1 MALWITFNKLFP
13 SEFIKKNYFKAVKDK
28 FNRIERLPPY
38 IFGEINKLK
47 AKLRKSGKDIIDFG
61 MGNPDMPT
69 PKHIRDKLKEVADK
83 PGTGRYSVSK
93 GIAGLRKAQAK
104 YYQKRFGVKLNSDTE
119 VIVTLGSKEGLAN
132 LAQAISTPGDIIIS
146 PNPSYPIHPY
156 GFIIAGASL
165 RHLQTMKDG
174 AFDPEIYLERLDRS
188 IRNSTPSPVALIV
201 SFPSN
206 PTAQVVDLNFY
217 KEIIKIALK
226 YNVYVLSDLAYAEIY
241 FDKKPPPSILQINR
255 AKDIAVEFT
264 SMSKTYAMAGWRIG
278 FAVGNKKLIGAL
290 TKIKSYLDYGAYTPV
305 QVAAATAL
313 NGPQTCVSN
322 IRATYE
328 SRRDVLIESMSRS
341 GWDIPSPA
349 ASMFAWAPIPDKYK
363 NKGSLKFA
371 KDLMIKADVAVSPGI
386 AFGEY
391 GEGFVRI
398 GLVENEQRIRQ
409 AAKNVRNLKL

>member
-1 MALWITFNKLFP
+1 M
-13 SEFIKKNYFKAVKDK
+13 KDE
-28 FNRIERLPPY
+28 FNRIDRLPPY

-47 AKLRKSGKDIIDFG
+47 AKLRKNGKDIIDFG

-69 PKHIRDKLKEVADK
+69 PKHIRDKLKEVTDK

-93 GIAGLRKAQAK
+93 GIPGLRKAQAK
-104 YYQKRFGVKLNSDTE
+104 YYQKRFGVKLNPDSE

-174 AFDPEIYLERLDRS
+174 VFDPETYLERLDRS

-217 KEIIKIALK
+217 KEIVKMALK

-241 FDKKPPPSILQINR
+241 FDKKPPPSILQVNR
-255 AKDIAVEFT
+255 AKEIAVEFT

-278 FAVGNKKLIGAL
+278 FAVGNKKLIEAL

-313 NGPQTCVSN
+313 NGPQTCVSS

-328 SRRDVLIESMSRS
+328 SRRDVLVESMSRS

-349 ASMFAWAPIPDKYK
+349 ASMFA
-363 NKGSLKFA
+363 
-371 KDLMIKADVAVSPGI
+371 
-386 AFGEY
+386 
-391 GEGFVRI
+391 
-398 GLVENEQRIRQ
+398 
-409 AAKNVRNLKL
+409 

>member
-1 MALWITFNKLFP
+1 MKQ
-13 SEFIKKNYFKAVKDK
+13 D
-28 FNRIERLPPY
+28 FNRIDRLPPY

-47 AKLRKSGKDIIDFG
+47 AKLRKNGKDIIDFG

-69 PKHIRDKLKEVADK
+69 PKHIRDKLKEVTDK
-83 PGTGRYSVSK
+83 PGTGRYSMSK
-93 GIAGLRKAQAK
+93 GVPGLRKAQAK
-104 YYQKRFGVKLNSDTE
+104 YYQKRFGVKLNPDSE

-146 PNPSYPIHPY
+146 PNPSYPIRPY

-174 AFDPEIYLERLDRS
+174 IFDPETYLERLDRS
-188 IRNSTPSPVALIV
+188 IRNSSPSPVALIV

-206 PTAQVVDLNFY
+206 PTAQVVDLDFY
-217 KEIIKIALK
+217 KEIIKMALK

-241 FDKKPPPSILQINR
+241 FDKKPPPSILQVNR
-255 AKDIAVEFT
+255 AKEIAVEFT

-278 FAVGNKKLIGAL
+278 FAVGNKKLIEAL
-290 TKIKSYLDYGAYTPV
+290 TKIKSYLDYGAFTPV

-313 NGPQTCVSN
+313 NGPQSCVSE
-322 IRATYE
+322 IRSIYE
-328 SRRDVLIESMSRS
+328 SRRNVLVESMSRS
-341 GWDIPSPA
+341 GWNIPSPK
-349 ASMFAWAPIPDKYK
+349 ASMFAWAPIPKKYQ

-371 KDLMIKADVAVSPGI
+371 KDLMTKAEVAVSPGI

>member
-1 MALWITFNKLFP
+1 MKQ
-13 SEFIKKNYFKAVKDK
+13 D
-28 FNRIERLPPY
+28 FNRIDRLPPY

-47 AKLRKSGKDIIDFG
+47 AKLRKNGKDIIDFG

-69 PKHIRDKLKEVADK
+69 PKHIRDKLKEVTDK
-83 PGTGRYSVSK
+83 PGTGRYSMSK
-93 GIAGLRKAQAK
+93 GVPGLRKAQAK
-104 YYQKRFGVKLNSDTE
+104 YYQKRFGVKLNPDSE

-165 RHLQTMKDG
+165 RHLQPMKDG
-174 AFDPEIYLERLDRS
+174 IFDPETYLERLDRS
-188 IRNSTPSPVALIV
+188 IRNSSPSPVALIV

-206 PTAQVVDLNFY
+206 PTAQVVDLDFY
-217 KEIIKIALK
+217 KEIIKMALK

-241 FDKKPPPSILQINR
+241 FDKKPPPSILQVNR
-255 AKDIAVEFT
+255 AKEIAVEFT

-278 FAVGNKKLIGAL
+278 FAVGNKKLIEAL
-290 TKIKSYLDYGAYTPV
+290 TKIKSYLDYGAFTPV

-313 NGPQTCVSN
+313 NGSQSCVSE
-322 IRATYE
+322 IRSIYE
-328 SRRDVLIESMSRS
+328 SRRNVLVESMSRS
-341 GWDIPSPA
+341 GWNIPSPK
-349 ASMFAWAPIPDKYK
+349 ASMFAWAPIPKKYQ

-371 KDLMIKADVAVSPGI
+371 KDLMTKADVAVSPGI

-409 AAKNVRNLKL
+409 AAKNVRDLKL

>member
-1 MALWITFNKLFP
+1 MK
-13 SEFIKKNYFKAVKDK
+13 SEFSRINLLPNYVFA
-28 FNRIERLPPY
+28 
-38 IFGEINKLK
+38 EINQLK
-47 AKLRKSGKDIIDFG
+47 AKLRKKGNDIIDFG

-69 PKHIRDKLKEVADK
+69 PKHIRDKLKEVVDK
-83 PGTGRYSVSK
+83 PGVGRYSVSK
-93 GIAGLRKAQAK
+93 GILGLRKAQAN
-104 YYQKRFGVKLNSDTE
+104 YYARRFGVKVNPENE

-132 LAQAISTPGDIIIS
+132 LAQAISSPGDIIIS

-165 RHLQTMKDG
+165 RHLPTMFEGK
-174 AFDPEIYLERLDRS
+174 FDPDVYLERLDRS
-188 IRNSTPSPVALIV
+188 IRHSTPTPVALIV

-217 KEIIKIALK
+217 KEVVKIALK
-226 YNVYVLSDLAYAEIY
+226 HQVYVLSDLAYAEIY
-241 FDKKPPPSILQINR
+241 YDKSPPPSILQVPK
-255 AKDIAVEFT
+255 AKNIAVEFT

-278 FAVGNKKLIGAL
+278 YAVGNPKLIAAL
-290 TKIKSYLDYGAYTPV
+290 TKIKSYLDYGAFTPV

-313 NGPQTCVSN
+313 NGSQKCVSE
-322 IRATYE
+322 IRSIYQ
-328 SRRDVLIESMSRS
+328 SRRDVLIESMSRA
-341 GWDIPSPA
+341 GWEIPIPQ
-349 ASMFAWAPIPDKYK
+349 ASMFAWAPIPKKYQ

-371 KDLMIKADVAVSPGI
+371 RDLMTKANVAVSPGV

-409 AAKNVRNLKL
+409 AAKNIRNLLK

>member
-1 MALWITFNKLFP
+1 MK
-13 SEFIKKNYFKAVKDK
+13 SEFSRINLLPNYVFA
-28 FNRIERLPPY
+28 
-38 IFGEINKLK
+38 EINQLK
-47 AKLRKSGKDIIDFG
+47 AKLRKKGNDIIDFG

-69 PKHIRDKLKEVADK
+69 PKHIRDKLKEVVDK
-83 PGTGRYSVSK
+83 PGVGRYSVSK
-93 GIAGLRKAQAK
+93 GILGLRKAQAN
-104 YYQKRFGVKLNSDTE
+104 YYSRRFGVKVNPENE

-132 LAQAISTPGDIIIS
+132 LAQAISSPGDIIIS

-165 RHLQTMKDG
+165 RHLPTMFEGK
-174 AFDPEIYLERLDRS
+174 FDSDVYLERLDRS
-188 IRNSTPSPVALIV
+188 IRHSTPTPVALIV

-217 KEIIKIALK
+217 KEVVKIALK
-226 YNVYVLSDLAYAEIY
+226 HQVYVLSDLAYAEIY
-241 FDKKPPPSILQINR
+241 YDKSPPPSILQVPK
-255 AKDIAVEFT
+255 AKNIAVEFT

-278 FAVGNKKLIGAL
+278 YAVGNPKLIAAL
-290 TKIKSYLDYGAYTPV
+290 TKIKSYLDYGAFTPV

-313 NGPQTCVSN
+313 NGSQKCVSE
-322 IRATYE
+322 IRSIYQR
-328 SRRDVLIESMSRS
+328 RRDVLIESMARA
-341 GWDIPSPA
+341 GWEIPVPQ
-349 ASMFAWAPIPDKYK
+349 ASMFAWAPIPKKYQ

-371 KDLMIKADVAVSPGI
+371 RDLMTKANVAVSPGV

-409 AAKNVRNLKL
+409 AAKNIRNLLK

>member
-1 MALWITFNKLFP
+1 MRN
-13 SEFIKKNYFKAVKDK
+13 EFDRIK
-28 FNRIERLPPY
+28 RLPPY
-38 IFGEINKLK
+38 VFAEVNNLK
-47 AKLRKSGKDIIDFG
+47 AKLRSKGKDIIDLG

-69 PKHIRDKLKEVADK
+69 PKHIRDKIKEVTDK

-93 GIAGLRKAQAK
+93 GIPGLRKAQAK
-104 YYQKRFGVKLNSDTE
+104 YYQKRFGVKLNPDSE

-174 AFDPEIYLERLDRS
+174 VFDPETYLERLDRS

-217 KEIIKIALK
+217 KEIVKMALK

-241 FDKKPPPSILQINR
+241 FDKKPPPSILQVNR
-255 AKDIAVEFT
+255 AKEIAVEFT

-278 FAVGNKKLIGAL
+278 FAVGNKKLIEAL

-313 NGPQTCVSN
+313 NGPQTCVSS

-328 SRRDVLIESMSRS
+328 SRRDVLVESMSRS
-341 GWDIPSPA
+341 GWDIPSPS
-349 ASMFAWAPIPDKYK
+349 ASMFAWAPIPKKYQ
-363 NKGSLKFA
+363 NKGS
-371 KDLMIKADVAVSPGI
+371 
-386 AFGEY
+386 
-391 GEGFVRI
+391 
-398 GLVENEQRIRQ
+398 
-409 AAKNVRNLKL
+409 

>member
-1 MALWITFNKLFP
+1 MRT
-13 SEFIKKNYFKAVKDK
+13 K
-28 FNRIERLPPY
+28 FSRTDRLPPY

-47 AKLRKSGKDIIDFG
+47 AKLRKDGKDIIDFG

-69 PKHIRDKLKEVADK
+69 PKHIRDKLKEVTDK
-83 PGTGRYSVSK
+83 PGVGRYSMSK
-93 GIAGLRKAQAK
+93 GIPGLRKAQSK
-104 YYQKRFGVKLNSDTE
+104 YYEKRFGVKLNPE
-119 VIVTLGSKEGLAN
+119 NEIVVTLGSKEGLAN
-132 LAQAISTPGDIIIS
+132 LAQAISSPGDIIVS

-165 RHLQTMKDG
+165 KHLQTMTDG
-174 AFDPEIYLERLDRS
+174 IFNPENYLKRLDRS
-188 IRNSTPSPVALIV
+188 IRHSSPSPIALIV

-206 PTAQVVDLNFY
+206 PTAQVVDLDFY

-241 FDKKPPPSILQINR
+241 FGKNPPPSILQVNK
-255 AKDIAVEFT
+255 AKQIAVEFT

-278 FAVGNKKLIGAL
+278 FAVGNKELIEAL
-290 TKIKSYLDYGAYTPV
+290 TKIKSYLDYGAFTPV

-313 NGPQTCVSN
+313 NGSQTCVSQ
-322 IRATYE
+322 IRSTYK
-328 SRRDVLIESMSRS
+328 SRRDVLVESMSRS
-341 GWDIPSPA
+341 GWDIPSPE
-349 ASMFAWAPIPDKYK
+349 ASMFAWAPIPKKYQ

-409 AAKNVRNLKL
+409 AAKNVRNLQL

>member
-1 MALWITFNKLFP
+1 MK
-13 SEFIKKNYFKAVKDK
+13 SEFSRINLLPNYVFA
-28 FNRIERLPPY
+28 
-38 IFGEINKLK
+38 EINQLK
-47 AKLRKSGKDIIDFG
+47 AKLRKKGNDIIDFG

-69 PKHIRDKLKEVADK
+69 PKHIRDKLKEVVDK
-83 PGTGRYSVSK
+83 PGVGRYSVSK
-93 GIAGLRKAQAK
+93 GILGLRKAQAN
-104 YYQKRFGVKLNSDTE
+104 YYSRRFGVKVNPENE

-132 LAQAISTPGDIIIS
+132 LAQAISSPGDIIIS

-165 RHLQTMKDG
+165 RHLPTMFEGK
-174 AFDPEIYLERLDRS
+174 FDSDVYLERLDRS
-188 IRNSTPSPVALIV
+188 IRHSTPTPVALIV

-217 KEIIKIALK
+217 KEVVKIALK
-226 YNVYVLSDLAYAEIY
+226 HQVYVLSDLAYAEIY
-241 FDKKPPPSILQINR
+241 YDKSPPPSILQVPK
-255 AKDIAVEFT
+255 AKNIAVEFT

-278 FAVGNKKLIGAL
+278 YAVGNPKLIAAL
-290 TKIKSYLDYGAYTPV
+290 TKIKSYLDYGAFTPV

-313 NGPQTCVSN
+313 NGSQKCVSE
-322 IRATYE
+322 IRSIYQ
-328 SRRDVLIESMSRS
+328 SRRDVLIESMARA
-341 GWDIPSPA
+341 GWEIPVPQ
-349 ASMFAWAPIPDKYK
+349 ASMFAWAPIPKKYQ

-371 KDLMIKADVAVSPGI
+371 RDLMTKANVAVSPGV

-409 AAKNVRNLKL
+409 AAKNIRNLLK